1 VRLAD
6 FQRQFQAAILDPGA
20 PGRVDGLTFPGRVR
34 IHHAHFWTRMGEF
47 IGNWQ
52 PLLARYLG
60 AAEMDQ
66 LVRRY
71 IAAHPPRTVV
81 AIDQMGA
88 DPLPTGRAGRAPP
101 PRLASLVDVC
111 AQLAD
116 FLRTAEPW
124 SAWPI
129 VGELAAIDY
138 RRALIRG
145 HAEEATVTRAMLAAI
160 DPAAIA
166 SIRFRLKQRSA
177 LITSMFRFDL
187 SRLHQLARET
197 PLDLR
202 PVHWLVHLTG
212 RRYATI
218 ELDQRWVH
226 ACEPLVEGM
235 TMAGLD
241 AHMAGLGFTG
251 RERRRFRNHMLDNDL
266 LVALRA

>member
-20 PGRVDGLTFPGRVR
+20 PGRVDGLALTFPGRIR

-81 AIDQMGA
+81 AIE
-88 DPLPTGRAGRAPP
+88 
-101 PRLASLVDVC
+101 VC
-111 AQLAD
+111 EQLAD

-187 SRLHQLARET
+187 SRLHLLARET
-197 PLDLR
+197 PLDPR
-202 PVHWLVHLTG
+202 PVHSLVHLTG

-226 ACEPLVEGM
+226 ACEPLVDGM
-235 TMAGLD
+235 TMAALD
-241 AHMAGLGFTG
+241 AHMAGLGFTD

-266 LVALRA
+266 LVAHRA